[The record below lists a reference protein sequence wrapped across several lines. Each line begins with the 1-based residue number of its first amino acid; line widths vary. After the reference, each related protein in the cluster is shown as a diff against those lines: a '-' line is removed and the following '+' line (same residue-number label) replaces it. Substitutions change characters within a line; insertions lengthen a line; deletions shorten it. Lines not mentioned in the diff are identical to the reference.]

1 MIGIVGGCISY
12 SMTNYTLPLQLS
24 SAFFHGLWTWFI
36 AFCLADVFNLLQDT
50 EEDSG
55 RQIESNLLSWKILFQ
70 LLYCFAYP
78 RITIKEVTLTATSFS
93 HTPSSTNRIISA
105 ILHIYRRFLHLYQRF
120 FIILTIRHRISTY
133 RQFSATYLCSI
144 PCH

>member
-1 MIGIVGGCISY
+1 MNQYIRYTITVLFAIIGGTICFWTNTQLGENIIFNGIETLVSASILGGYIYFLFNPEENAQKTMLLTMIGIVGGCISY

-55 RQIESNLLSWKILFQ
+55 RQIESNS
-70 LLYCFAYP
+70 
-78 RITIKEVTLTATSFS
+78 
-93 HTPSSTNRIISA
+93 
-105 ILHIYRRFLHLYQRF
+105 
-120 FIILTIRHRISTY
+120 
-133 RQFSATYLCSI
+133 
-144 PCH
+144 